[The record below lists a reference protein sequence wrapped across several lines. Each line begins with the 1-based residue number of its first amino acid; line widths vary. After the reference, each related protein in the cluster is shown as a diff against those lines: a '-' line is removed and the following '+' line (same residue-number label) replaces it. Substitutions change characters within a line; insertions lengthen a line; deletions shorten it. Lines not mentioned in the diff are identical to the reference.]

1 MQRILFSNIN
11 KSTSFNLM
19 RLLIGL
25 GLEPDYIT
33 QLFAHEPIIIASI
46 KRVKLSGRFDID
58 HQEALNELRRRII
71 GSATNYK
78 WIGPDEFFHRLFF
91 APDFYELKAAGRYK
105 LNHKLCLLDR
115 AEGHYLAEDVL
126 DQKTKRVLMSA
137 GTLLVDND

>member
-1 MQRILFSNIN
+1 MQRILSSNIN

-19 RLLIGL
+19 KLLIGL

-46 KRVKLSGRFDID
+46 KRVQLSGRFDID
-58 HQEALNELRRRII
+58 HQQALNELRRRII
-71 GSATNYK
+71 GSAINYQG
-78 WIGPDEFFHRLFF
+78 IGSDEFFHRLFF